1 MVCKLNHEEGLL
13 YRVLFTD
20 LTQQLNKVEL
30 INSSYRQ
37 YNAAFCNRNSI
48 LKKD

>member
-20 LTQQLNKVEL
+20 MTQQLNKVEL
-30 INSSYRQ
+30 INQ
-37 YNAAFCNRNSI
+37 
-48 LKKD
+48 